1 MPSCS
6 YTERNATEETD
17 MARKT
22 APPTCATAHLGC
34 TCRGNVIA
42 HNLHSINRM
51 HVKITEAQTETCPKC
66 NGAASSELLAI
77 WGHCMSCQKASQ
89 AHLYGNFGR

>member
-1 MPSCS
+1 M
-6 YTERNATEETD
+6 TTTKR
-17 MARKT
+17 T
-22 APPTCATAHLGC
+22 AKPATCATAHLGC

-51 HVKITEAQTETCPKC
+51 HATIAEAQTDACPKC
-66 NGAASSELLAI
+66 AGSASPELLAI

-89 AHLYGNFGR
+89 ASKYGF